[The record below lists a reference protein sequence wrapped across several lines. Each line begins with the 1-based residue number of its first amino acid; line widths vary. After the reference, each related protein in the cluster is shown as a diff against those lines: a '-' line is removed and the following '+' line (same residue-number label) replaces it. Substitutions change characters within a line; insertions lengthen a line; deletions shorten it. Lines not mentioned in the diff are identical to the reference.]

1 MNLWLHYLLFFS
13 CHNHY
18 HSNPYMGLYHIVNIN
33 YLKMVES
40 VGEQVN
46 IDNKNDHILKYVL
59 NDLIVREICTYIG
72 PNYSK

>member
-1 MNLWLHYLLFFS
+1 MDER
-13 CHNHY
+13 
-18 HSNPYMGLYHIVNIN
+18 IN
-33 YLKMVES
+33 YLKIVES

-59 NDLIVREICTYIG
+59 NDLIVREICSYIG